1 MAIVS
6 SPLPQ
11 PANRLPAVNRDG
23 TPFGALTGIFRYL
36 SQAGAKSQTKEGLK
50 VIGGNDRCNILLRN
64 KPAAHIFPPE
74 AVFKKGQGNAR

>member
-1 MAIVS
+1 VAQK
-6 SPLPQ
+6 PLPLE
-11 PANRLPAVNRDG
+11 PHINKG
-23 TPFGALTGIFRYL
+23 TNDALCYL

-64 KPAAHIFPPE
+64 KPAAHLFPPE